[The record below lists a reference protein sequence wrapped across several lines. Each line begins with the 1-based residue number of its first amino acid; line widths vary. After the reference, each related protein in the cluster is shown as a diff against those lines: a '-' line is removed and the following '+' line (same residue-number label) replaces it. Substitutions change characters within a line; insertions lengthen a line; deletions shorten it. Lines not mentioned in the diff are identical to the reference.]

1 MAAVEAALEAVALE
15 PLRESAHRA
24 VIRAHLVEG
33 NRGEALRQLGEL
45 RRLLLEELGIQP
57 STLVTSLF
65 N

>member
-1 MAAVEAALEAVALE
+1 
-15 PLRESAHRA
+15 
-24 VIRAHLVEG
+24 LVEG